1 MTGTPLSPP
10 AYTGE
15 EKAGCLTLNELLLV
29 LALVTDAFIACFAYG
44 AQGIRIPWPSAL
56 LVGGVGT
63 GVLLLSMTVSAQL
76 GRFLPQKLC
85 TAISFGVIFSLG
97 FLSVFQN
104 AVKSALA
111 KRTDAAKR
119 LRFRW
124 AGISFAVTVYLDE
137 TKADA
142 DHSKVLSPREALL
155 LGAVLSL
162 DSFGIGLG
170 SGLSPHRLSL
180 LCGLSLILHPA
191 AVLLGRR
198 IGQKTAGKLPE
209 GVSSLGGVLLIILAF
224 LRLF

>member
-44 AQGIRIPWPSAL
+44 AQGIRMPWAL

-142 DHSKVLSPREALL
+142 DHSKVLSPRKPCCWGRCFPWIPSA
-155 LGAVLSL
+155 S
-162 DSFGIGLG
+162 DS
-170 SGLSPHRLSL
+170 
-180 LCGLSLILHPA
+180 A
-191 AVLLGRR
+191 AAFRPTVCPFC
-198 IGQKTAGKLPE
+198 AGFP
-209 GVSSLGGVLLIILAF
+209 
-224 LRLF
+224 